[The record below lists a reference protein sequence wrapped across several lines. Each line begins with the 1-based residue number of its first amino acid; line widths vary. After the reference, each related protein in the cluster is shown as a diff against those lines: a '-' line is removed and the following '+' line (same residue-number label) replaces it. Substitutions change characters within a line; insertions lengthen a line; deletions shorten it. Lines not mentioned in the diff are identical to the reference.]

1 MNRYFGHI
9 EITIEADSEAEAEV
23 TQMMI
28 RDGVLDDYKDVVET
42 SCDEPVEFDEFGHA
56 G

>member
-9 EITIEADSEAEAEV
+9 AITIEADSEAEAEL
-23 TQMMI
+23 TQIMV
-28 RDGVLDDYKDVVET
+28 RDGILDDYKDVIET
-42 SCDEPVEFDEFGHA
+42 SSDEPVEFDEFGHT